1 MALFPPQTKP
11 ALPANWTAQAKAQSQ
26 DHVGGLAVA
35 VPVMALALFLA
46 AQSAM
51 PAPGWPMLRFSG
63 PIAATGVDFFSQPAC
78 WLLLAASA
86 ALGMKTNLKQLR
98 APGQA
103 ASTMI
108 IKNTLFSAG
117 LILAGRLGLTSPDKN
132 R

>member
-11 ALPANWTAQAKAQSQ
+11 ALPANWTALAKAQSQ
-26 DHVGGLAVA
+26 DHAGGLAVA

-46 AQSAM
+46 TQSAM

-63 PIAATGVDFFSQPAC
+63 PIAASGVDFFSQPAC
-78 WLLLAASA
+78 WLLLAAIA

-117 LILAGRLGLTSPDKN
+117 LILAGRLVLTSPDKN